1 MIEASEIENTER
13 AFMTVGGTRWPA
25 RFAGLLLFATTAALP
40 VATVAQSPDGT
51 NSITEEIVNCGS
63 IEEDGQRLACFDR
76 SVAPLLG
83 ENDDDADDAAMVFVG
98 EGDWTSDIFTM
109 DRQWRM
115 SWRSTAVQLTVE
127 IRNSD
132 DYLVSLAAT
141 QIGQGDGT
149 SSRFEPGDYRVDVR
163 AVNGEWRLVLVEE

>member
-1 MIEASEIENTER
+1 MKNTQR
-13 AFMTVGGTRWPA
+13 AFMAVGGTRRSA
-25 RFAGLLLFATTAALP
+25 RFAGFLLVATTATLP
-40 VATVAQSPDGT
+40 PVSTVAQSPDG
-51 NSITEEIVNCGS
+51 NSSITEEIINCGS

-83 ENDDDADDAAMVFVG
+83 ENDDDTDDAAMVFVG

-109 DRQWRM
+109 DQEWRM

-141 QIGQGDGT
+141 QIGEGGGT
-149 SSRFEPGDYRVDVR
+149 STRFDPGDYRVDVR
-163 AVNGEWRLVLVEE
+163 AFNGEWRLLLVEE